1 MTLKDELLEQ
11 RERSRQ
17 KFGPERAAIV
27 QAATD
32 ALIADISA
40 RPKMAVGDMAPDF
53 ALPNV
58 HGDLVKLSDRLAD
71 GPVVLVFYR
80 GGWCPYC
87 NIQLRALQRA
97 LPEMSDLGASLVA
110 IAPQDPDETLTTTEK
125 NELAFDVLSDAACG
139 VAESFGIAFELA
151 DELKEI
157 YTDLGNVLPEKNS
170 ADDWRLPIPATF
182 VVAPDRR
189 LMFVDIDADYRNRA
203 EPEDLL
209 AVLRGLAESEAQ
221 PSIPVHSKAS

>member
-1 MTLKDELLEQ
+1 MSLKDELLEQ

-27 QAATD
+27 QAATE
-32 ALIADISA
+32 ALVAEIAA
-40 RPKMAVGDMAPDF
+40 RPKLAVGDLAPDF
-53 ALPNV
+53 TLPNV
-58 HGDLVKLSDRLAD
+58 HGNPIKLADRLAD

-87 NIQLRALQRA
+87 NIHLRAFQQV
-97 LPEMSDLGASLVA
+97 LPEMSNVDASLVA

-125 NELAFDVLSDAACG
+125 NELAFDVLSDTACA
-139 VAESFGIAFELA
+139 VAESFGIAFELPDA
-151 DELKEI
+151 LKEI

-182 VVAPDRR
+182 VIGQDGR
-189 LMFVDIDADYRNRA
+189 LAFVDIDADYRNRA
-203 EPEDLL
+203 EPSEIL
-209 AVLRGLAESEAQ
+209 AVLRRITSATA
-221 PSIPVHSKAS
+221 PSAAIAS